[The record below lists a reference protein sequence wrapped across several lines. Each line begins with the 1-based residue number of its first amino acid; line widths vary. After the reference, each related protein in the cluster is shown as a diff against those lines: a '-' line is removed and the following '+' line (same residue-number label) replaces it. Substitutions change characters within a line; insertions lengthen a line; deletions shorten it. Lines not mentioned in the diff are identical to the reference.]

1 MTLQDN
7 PKPLKSS
14 VLLVDDQV
22 EVLHS
27 LERLLKD
34 QYQVFKANSG
44 AAALDI
50 MKETTIAI
58 LISDQRMPGMTGVEF
73 LSKSIEIQPDT
84 IRILITAYADIEA
97 SIAAVNQGQIYYYIS
112 KPWEPDELL
121 LIVQKAEEQYKL
133 VQENKTLTQQL
144 KEINLQLK
152 DENQILRQNIVHDVQ
167 FKDVIGQSP
176 GMLKAYKLAS
186 KIVDTSTTV
195 LLLGDTGTG
204 KELLAR
210 AIHSSGNRKDQSFI
224 AQNCGALPDTLLESE
239 LFGHVKGAFT
249 GAIADKKGLFEQAEG
264 GSVFLDEIG
273 DTSPAM
279 QLRLLRVLQE
289 GEIKPVG
296 SDKIKRVDVRVLAA
310 TNKDLELEVQEKRF
324 REDLFYRLH
333 VFPIHLP
340 PLKERLE
347 DLPDLMNHF
356 IEKNCERLKKR
367 VNGFTPE
374 VLNLF
379 RCYAWPGNI
388 RELENEIERAVTLAD
403 TDKPLT
409 PDLLSHRFHAMDPES
424 ESDSALDRTLKSQVE
439 ALEKKLILKA
449 LNGTKWNISK
459 ASETLGLS
467 RMGLHKK
474 LDRYQLKNRTM

>member
-1 MTLQDN
+1 MIGKGPN
-7 PKPLKSS
+7 KPTI
-14 VLLVDDQV
+14 LLVDDQV

-34 QYQVFKANSG
+34 QYQVYKANNG
-44 AAALDI
+44 AAALDL
-50 MKETTIAI
+50 MKGNPISI

-73 LSKSIEIQPDT
+73 LSKSIELQPDT
-84 IRILITAYADIEA
+84 IRILITAYADIDA

-121 LIVQKAEEQYKL
+121 LIIQKAEERYSL
-133 VQENKTLTQQL
+133 IQENKQLTQQL
-144 KEINLQLK
+144 KELNLHLR
-152 DENQILRQNIVHDVQ
+152 DENKTLRQNIVHDVR
-167 FKDVIGQSP
+167 FKEVIGQSP

-186 KIVDTSTTV
+186 KIVDTPTTV

-210 AIHSSGNRKDQSFI
+210 AIHSSGARKDKPFV

-249 GAIADKKGLFEQAEG
+249 GAISDKKGLFEQAEG
-264 GSVFLDEIG
+264 GSVFLDEVG

-296 SDKIKRVDVRVLAA
+296 GDQVKHIDVRILAA
-310 TNKDLELEVQEKRF
+310 TNKDLEVEVREKRF

-333 VFPIHLP
+333 IFPIHLP
-340 PLKERLE
+340 PLKDRIE

-356 IEKNCERLKKR
+356 ILKNCNRLHKTVK
-367 VNGFTPE
+367 GFTPE

-379 RCYAWPGNI
+379 QNYPWPGNI
-388 RELENEIERAVTLAD
+388 RELENEIERAVTLAE
-403 TDKPLT
+403 PNQQIT
-409 PDLLSHRFHAMDPES
+409 PELLSHRFHVYKS
-424 ESDSALDRTLKSQVE
+424 ESSSPVSLDTDLKTQVE
-439 ALEKKLILKA
+439 ALEKQLIQKA
-449 LNGTKWNISK
+449 LEMHKGNISR

-474 LDRYQLKNRTM
+474 LERYQIKI